1 MLGRWSYLAAVL
13 VPLFAI
19 LALGLSQA
27 SRLDDVRNLIFDSY
41 QRLSPRPWNPETPV
55 RIVDIDDESLRRV
68 GQWPWP
74 RPRLG
79 ELVQRLGQMGAAA
92 VAFDMVFSEADRTSP
107 ENVLPLLP
115 ETPGKS
121 LIQRELA
128 ATPGNDQTF
137 ANEIGTAP
145 VVLGSILT
153 RGTAEVAY
161 PVKFGIASAGDDPLA
176 FIPHFSSAV
185 LPLPA
190 LVEKAAG
197 IGALNWL
204 PDRDQTVRRVPLVL
218 RVRNQIVPGLA
229 MESLRVAQSAST
241 FVIRASNASGQTTF
255 GARTGI
261 NAIKVGAQEIATDPR
276 GEIRVRFS
284 HTQGARFVP
293 AWKFFDG
300 SVDPGEIQG
309 RIILIGTS
317 AAGLLDQRATPVDAS
332 VPGVEVHAQLIEHIV
347 EGYSLVR
354 PDWAVG
360 LELLIAALA
369 GLAIAILLPRIEAVG
384 TAALGLAAIA
394 IVIGGSW
401 YAFSHNGVLLDP
413 LFPTIAVA
421 AVYLS
426 GVLSLYR
433 AEQKQKRWV
442 REAFGRFVAPAVVE
456 QLTKDPGRLVLGGET
471 RTITVM
477 FCDIRGFTTISEGM
491 DAAELTT
498 FMNTYLTALS
508 EVCLDRKATLDK
520 YIGDAIMAFW
530 NAPLNDPDHASNA
543 ARASLDMIIALA
555 ALNARWKQEA
565 DAAGRAHKQVRF
577 GIGLA
582 TGSCSVG
589 NFGSLRRFDYSA
601 FGDDVNLSS
610 RLEGASKT
618 YGVEILASQP
628 TREAAQ
634 DFAWLEVDAVRVKG
648 KTEAVRI
655 FTLVGDATVA
665 NADEFRRHA
674 TEHAAMIDAFRS
686 RRFGEAAERAVMLS
700 KSRFDGLS
708 RLYDYYVEVSR
719 KFGAEPPT
727 AEWDG
732 VTEFAHK

>member
-41 QRLSPRPWNPETPV
+41 QRVSPRPWNPQTPV
-55 RIVDIDDESLRRV
+55 RIVDIDDESLRRI

-79 ELVQRLGQMGAAA
+79 ELVQRLGQMGVAAIG
-92 VAFDMVFSEADRTSP
+92 FDMVFSEADRTSP

-128 ATPGNDQTF
+128 STPGNDQTF
-137 ANEIGTAP
+137 ADEIGTAP

-153 RGTAEVAY
+153 GGTAEVTY

-185 LPLPA
+185 LPLPG

-229 MESLRVAQSAST
+229 LESLRVAQSAST
-241 FVIRASNASGQTTF
+241 FLIRASNASGQTTF

-284 HTQGARFVP
+284 HTEGARFVP
-293 AWKFFDG
+293 AWKLFDG
-300 SVDPGEIQG
+300 SVDSNEIQG

-347 EGYSLVR
+347 EGYSLIR
-354 PDWAVG
+354 ADWAVG

-369 GLAIAILLPRIEAVG
+369 GLAIAILLPRIEAAG
-384 TAALGLAAIA
+384 TAVLGLAAIA
-394 IVIGGSW
+394 TVIGGSW

-413 LFPTIAVA
+413 LFPTITVA

-456 QLTKDPGRLVLGGET
+456 QLTKDPERLVLGGET
-471 RTITVM
+471 RTITIM
-477 FCDIRGFTTISEGM
+477 FCDIRGFTAISEGM
-491 DAAELTT
+491 DAVALTT

-508 EVCLDRKATLDK
+508 EVCLDHKATLDK

-530 NAPLNDPDHASNA
+530 NAPLDDPDHASNA

-555 ALNARWKQEA
+555 ALNARWKAEA
-565 DAAGRAHKQVRF
+565 DVSGRAHKQVRF

-589 NFGSLRRFDYSA
+589 NFGSVRRFDYSA

-618 YGVEILASQP
+618 YGVEILASRP
-628 TREAAQ
+628 TREAAP

-665 NADEFRRHA
+665 NAEEFRRHA
-674 TEHAAMIDAFRS
+674 TDHAAMIDAFRS
-686 RRFGEAAERAVMLS
+686 RRFAEAAERAAMLS

-719 KFGAEPPT
+719 KFGVEQPP